1 MAEKI
6 LRMAQEEGHVM
17 TIWGILKLLGEHE
30 AATEV
35 LKSPELEEVPT
46 MQGSWLVYQQF
57 DPRPFP
63 ALMSILERENL
74 EWRLLAERRHSPQL
88 IRWFLNDCFALRSG
102 PSLNSSANGSKR
114 PVTALHLGYRLGTFT
129 PKGSLRLVVSYCGLC
144 RI

>member
-1 MAEKI
+1 
-6 LRMAQEEGHVM
+6 M

-74 EWRLLAERRHSPQL
+74 EWPPPREIP
-88 IRWFLNDCFALRSG
+88 FACPPAG
-102 PSLNSSANGSKR
+102 DQENKDEG
-114 PVTALHLGYRLGTFT
+114 
-129 PKGSLRLVVSYCGLC
+129 
-144 RI
+144 